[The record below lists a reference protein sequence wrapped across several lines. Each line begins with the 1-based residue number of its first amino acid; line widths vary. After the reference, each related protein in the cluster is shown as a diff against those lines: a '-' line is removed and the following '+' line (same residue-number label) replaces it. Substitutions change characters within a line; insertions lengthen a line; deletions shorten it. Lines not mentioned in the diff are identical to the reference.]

1 MTTKNQT
8 LRSLLRALLAVFVA
22 VYGHAHAAEPFQ
34 NTFEFG
40 TYSFKPQDSSGDL
53 TGPATPPN
61 ANVSVASSTSV
72 ALLYMRMVSDNI
84 GVQLAVGIPPKFSIY
99 GTGSVAPMGKV
110 ATTTAINPAVAALY
124 FFGDSSDK
132 LRPLV
137 GAGLNYT
144 KFVQTRSTNALDAAL
159 GPTTGSLKSSW
170 GPLVIAGA
178 TYRLDERWSLNGT
191 VSYVKVKTT
200 ATLVS
205 AGITRTLDV
214 KVDPVVVKLT
224 VGYAF

>member
-1 MTTKNQT
+1 MTNKNQT
-8 LRSLLRALLAVFVA
+8 LRSLLLAFMAIFVA
-22 VYGHAHAAEPFQ
+22 VLGSAHAAEPFQ
-34 NTFEFG
+34 NTVEIG
-40 TYSFKPQDSSGDL
+40 TYSFMPQDSSGDL

-61 ANVSVASSTSV
+61 ANVSVASTTSV

-84 GVQLAVGIPPKFSIY
+84 GVQFALGIPPKFSIY

-110 ATTTAINPAVAALY
+110 ATTRAINPAVAVLY
-124 FFGDSSDK
+124 IFGDSSDK

-144 KFVQTRSTNALDAAL
+144 KFAQTRSTSALDAAL

-178 TYRLDERWSLNGT
+178 SYRLNERWSLNGN

-200 ATLVS
+200 ATLLS

-224 VGYAF
+224 VGYSF